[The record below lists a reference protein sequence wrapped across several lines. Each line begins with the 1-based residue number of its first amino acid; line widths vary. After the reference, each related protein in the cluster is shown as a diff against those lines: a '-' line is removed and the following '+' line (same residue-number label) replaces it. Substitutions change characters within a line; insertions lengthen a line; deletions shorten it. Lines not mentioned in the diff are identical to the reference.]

1 MSKYL
6 GSAGKSCSTYSYNK
20 VGTCHIKFYRFSRT
34 RNKQGIVWFIENMKK
49 NFAYVKGTLR
59 CEQSL
64 GYTYCNSST
73 PFQSEETKHIN
84 WALQIL
90 KTWRKNIAKLLFGY
104 DTSGGAWG
112 VCAALGLSN
121 GIINLFG
128 TFLEVIYFVYTLV
141 SLCSLTMTV
150 DNLMLLYLYYKI
162 KVSES
167 YIIIFEL
174 NHADY
179 DSKGLLR
186 CSCEPSC
193 TLKGKTILWRTTT
206 STETKHVKLK
216 VTDASSTTDT
226 ATKLLWW
233 SPTHKYML
241 LLNELLLTN

>member
-6 GSAGKSCSTYSYNK
+6 GSAGKSCSTHSCNK

-90 KTWRKNIAKLLFGY
+90 KTWGENITKLLFGY
-104 DTSGGAWG
+104 DTSGGTWG

-121 GIINLFG
+121 GINNLSG
-128 TFLEVIYFVYTLV
+128 TLLEVIYFVYTLV
-141 SLCSLTMTV
+141 PLCSLTMTV

-167 YIIIFEL
+167 YIIIFWTEPCRL
-174 NHADY
+174 WFQRPAQMLMWTFLHIEGKNDSMKNHNINWNWTRKIE
-179 DSKGLLR
+179 S
-186 CSCEPSC
+186 
-193 TLKGKTILWRTTT
+193 
-206 STETKHVKLK
+206 
-216 VTDASSTTDT
+216 
-226 ATKLLWW
+226 
-233 SPTHKYML
+233 HKC
-241 LLNELLLTN
+241 